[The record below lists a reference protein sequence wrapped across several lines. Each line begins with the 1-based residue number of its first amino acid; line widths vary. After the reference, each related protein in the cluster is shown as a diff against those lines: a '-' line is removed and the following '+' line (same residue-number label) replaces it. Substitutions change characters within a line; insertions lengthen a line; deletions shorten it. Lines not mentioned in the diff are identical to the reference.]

1 MVSFLS
7 ACQNK
12 DQKKQKS
19 AIEELIESDS
29 RYSSEMTRSTEDS
42 TAVVQLATQYLDLLT
57 KGDVESALG
66 MVYELD
72 GDNLTVLSDKRRSD
86 LINMYRSFP
95 VLKYKINDYSL
106 FSETNTEVRFTYEF
120 MDKQEGS
127 NVPNTMK
134 GSLCPIRHGNHW
146 YLTVPDKQYSN

>member
-1 MVSFLS
+1 MSFLS
-7 ACQNK
+7 ACLNK
-12 DQKKQKS
+12 EQKKQKS
-19 AIEELIESDS
+19 AVEELMESDS
-29 RYSSEMTRSTEDS
+29 RYSSDMSRSAEDS
-42 TAVVQLATQYLDLLT
+42 SAVVQLATQYLDLLT

-146 YLTVPDKQYSN
+146 YLTIPDKQYSN